1 MLRMWSID
9 PLKAIKQ
16 GRPIL
21 RWYSVN
27 PSQISATFTAS
38 STPHRHIYI
47 NKELSRILETNEEFV
62 IASDGYPWDASVII
76 DWWRQR
82 KLIHC
87 RFSFAVNYLSI
98 SYNFVNLVNCLIIGI
113 IYSTVFLTQ
122 KKPFTPLG
130 EYAERF
136 FTEDDVTVSNFLS
149 FAWSDWVVFNFQLFG
164 FLCNSVGHQE

>member
-122 KKPFTPLG
+122 KKKPSHHSANMPSGFSPKTTWPYLIFSPSHEVIGLFLIFSCLASYATP
-130 EYAERF
+130 
-136 FTEDDVTVSNFLS
+136 
-149 FAWSDWVVFNFQLFG
+149 
-164 FLCNSVGHQE
+164 